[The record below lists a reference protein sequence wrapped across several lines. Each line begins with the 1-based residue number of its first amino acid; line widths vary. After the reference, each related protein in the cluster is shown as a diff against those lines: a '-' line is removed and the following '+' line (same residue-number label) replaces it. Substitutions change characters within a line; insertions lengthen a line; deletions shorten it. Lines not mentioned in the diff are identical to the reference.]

1 MKTEDKKRTLNMKM
15 PIKLYEDIQKK
26 AEQKN
31 ISMASL
37 INLIC
42 TEYLEKN

>member
-1 MKTEDKKRTLNMKM
+1 METEEKRTLNMRM
-15 PIKLYEDIQKK
+15 PVKLYEQIQEK
-26 AEQKN
+26 AKQKN

>member
-1 MKTEDKKRTLNMKM
+1 MKKDEKRTLNMKM
-15 PIKLYEDIQKK
+15 PAKLYEAIQKK
-26 AEQKN
+26 AQEKN

>member
-1 MKTEDKKRTLNMKM
+1 MELEEKRTLNMKM
-15 PIKLYEDIQKK
+15 PSKLYEEIQEK
-26 AEQKN
+26 AKAKN

>member
-1 MKTEDKKRTLNMKM
+1 MEAERKRTLNMKM
-15 PIKLYEDIQKK
+15 PNKLYEEIQEK
-26 AEQKN
+26 AKQKN

>member
-1 MKTEDKKRTLNMKM
+1 MESEEKRTLNMKM
-15 PIKLYEDIQKK
+15 PTKLYEAIQEK
-26 AEQKN
+26 AKQKN

>member
-1 MKTEDKKRTLNMKM
+1 MKKAEKRTLNMKM
-15 PIKLYEDIQKK
+15 PSKLYEAIQKK
-26 AEQKN
+26 AQEKN

>member
-1 MKTEDKKRTLNMKM
+1 MATEEKRTLNMQM
-15 PIKLYEDIQKK
+15 PTKLYQRIQKK
-26 AEQKN
+26 AKQKN
-31 ISMASL
+31 ISMAAL

>member
-1 MKTEDKKRTLNMKM
+1 METEEKRTLNMRM
-15 PIKLYEDIQKK
+15 PTKLYEQIQEK
-26 AEQKN
+26 AKQKN

-42 TEYLEKN
+42 TEYLERN

>member
-1 MKTEDKKRTLNMKM
+1 MEAEEKRTLNMKM
-15 PIKLYEDIQKK
+15 PNKLYEAIQEK
-26 AEQKN
+26 AKQKN